1 MYVENLGDL
10 LDSLV
15 LELHDFG
22 VRGEEATDV
31 MR

>member
-1 MYVENLGDL
+1 MKDLGDL

-22 VRGEEATDV
+22 VRGKEATDV
-31 MR
+31 TR